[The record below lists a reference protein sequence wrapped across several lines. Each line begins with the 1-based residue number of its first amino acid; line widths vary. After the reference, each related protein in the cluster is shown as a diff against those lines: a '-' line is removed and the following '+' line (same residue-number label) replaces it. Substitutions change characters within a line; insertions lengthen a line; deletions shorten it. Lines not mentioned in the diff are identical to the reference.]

1 MVHTLVLVVHVLAA
15 AALIALILIQQG
27 KGADAGAAFGSGA
40 SATVF
45 GSRGSASF
53 LTRSTGIL
61 AFVFFVTSLTLAYLA
76 GQVEKEPTSVMDTL
90 PAIEQVQ
97 EAEPA
102 TVAPEVPAEPAPETT
117 PAPAAPETD
126 VPTVN

>member
-61 AFVFFVTSLTLAYLA
+61 AFVFFVTSLTLAYLS
-76 GQVEKEPTSVMDTL
+76 GQVEKEPTSVMDTV
-90 PAIEQVQ
+90 PGVEQVR
-97 EAEPA
+97 EAEPTA
-102 TVAPEVPAEPAPETT
+102 VPEVPAEPAPET
-117 PAPAAPETD
+117 APATPETD